1 MILNEI
7 AGLVTGAATRS
18 VGGVPAW
25 IVVVAVLLG
34 ATGVWYYQE
43 RSARGVRRRAEGG
56 GRKAAAGATVAAGG
70 VGWALLGV
78 GQELSAA
85 AAGLFLNA
93 PDTFAYLGTALL
105 GYLSLNGDVALSA
118 SWFAAIAGLLF
129 VVAMGVENA

>member
-25 IVVVAVLLG
+25 IVLVAVLLG

-56 GRKAAAGATVAAGG
+56 GRKAAAGASVAVAG
-70 VGWALLGV
+70 VGYALLGA
-78 GQELSAA
+78 GQELA
-85 AAGLFLNA
+85 AAGVGLLLSA
-93 PDTFAYLGTALL
+93 PDVAAYGATTLL
-105 GYLSLNGDVALSA
+105 GYLSLNGDLALSA
-118 SWFAAIAGLLF
+118 SWFAAVAGLLL
-129 VVAMGVENA
+129 VVAVGVQNA